1 MANQPHIVRSEAF
14 ELSIKDFL
22 SAALKANQG
31 AREELTRTD
40 DLSFYIA
47 NLDSLPPGIVV
58 WIPEQNR
65 YSLQDGWHRLRTAIG
80 LGRTHFV
87 VVELTIEQIEARL
100 NALQSAYE
108 PANSLTR
115 ALSRHRVRL
124 V

>member
-1 MANQPHIVRSEAF
+1 MADQPHIVRCEPF

-31 AREELTRTD
+31 AREELVRTD

-65 YSLQDGWHRLRTAIG
+65 YSLQDGWHRLRTAIR
-80 LGRTHFV
+80 LGRKTFV
-87 VVELTIEQIEARL
+87 VVELTMEQIEARI
-100 NALQSAYE
+100 ASAPHVQQMKQERE
-108 PANSLTR
+108 PKAE
-115 ALSRHRVRL
+115 
-124 V
+124 